1 MKKLFTIII
10 MLAAILTA
18 NAQGKS
24 KGIKKEQKAPKSEC
38 KALKFKN
45 VSQENE
51 YKTLKDISYISAD
64 DTSAYRRERCKLDMY
79 LPTQKKG
86 FKTIVWFHGGGLEG
100 GNKEF
105 RPELMNCG
113 FAQVAPNYRL
123 FPRCQCPDYTREAAV
138 AWTLK
143 HIAEYGGDPSQVYVG
158 GHSAGGYLTLMLALD
173 KTYLAEYGVDA
184 DSIKGYF
191 PVSGQCATHYTI
203 RKERKISFTLPIVDK
218 MAPLNNARQLNTNL
232 TLITGDRRL
241 EQMSRYEENLYLKS
255 VLEGMGNKFIPI
267 HELSGFDHGTVLAP
281 AGMLIRDIMQKDK

>member
-1 MKKLFTIII
+1 MRKLFTIII

-38 KALKFKN
+38 KALKCKN

-51 YKTLKDISYISAD
+51 YKTLKDISYISAN

-105 RPELMNCG
+105 RPELMNSG

-123 FPRCQCPDYTREAAV
+123 FPRCQCPDYTRDAAA

-143 HIAEYGGDPSQVYVG
+143 HIAEYGGDPTQVYVG

-232 TLITGDRRL
+232 TLITGDRHL

-281 AGMLIRDIMQKDK
+281 AGMLIRNIMQKDK